1 MQRGISRENYRG
13 RIIITIEQGRW
24 IQKLAPATQVI
35 FGKRNAINTELGI
48 FKRANKRID
57 TCMTYTRPSLAVS
70 IKQIRDAFLSAKRR
84 GVRLRYITEINHQNF
99 EDCKVLLGI
108 VDELR
113 HLDGVKTNF
122 MISEVEYLAPL
133 IQEKSEAIALEHI
146 YSDTVQIV
154 EHGRCIFDTLWSKS
168 ISAEERI
175 RQLQEDVIPQ
185 ETRILDNQD
194 EIIKQMIHLSEISSG
209 LSVVSNHGGLQL
221 TYNSFLQ
228 QCKNVLEKQ
237 KRGEGEGIRWIMGI
251 EKDSVKLVKKFLKL
265 GVKIRH
271 VKNLAPI
278 NFAVSKSG
286 LVATVEEMKRGG
298 MIQNLLTSN
307 ERSYIKHFTSMFE
320 QLWKEGVDA
329 RYRIK
334 DIEEKVGI
342 AEIEIIRNPVDS
354 IARGWDMVRSARKE
368 IDVLF
373 SSSNAL
379 KRQITMGAL
388 ALLKNASEKQK
399 VKIRMLL
406 PSSDKSEELIEQ
418 TKSNVPKINIRTISA
433 SLETKISILVVD
445 SRQCLI
451 LELKDDKQNSSY
463 EAVGL
468 STYSISPT
476 IISSYLAVFESFWR
490 QAELFERMKEVEL
503 LEKDFVN
510 IAAHELRNP
519 IQPIIG
525 FSELL
530 YSKIDNQEHRRLLD
544 EVILN
549 AKRLERLARLM
560 LDVTRIENNSLVLT
574 REAVDAS
581 RILKDIVDSYNH
593 KLEEKNAEINNENTK
608 LTIIQKGIKNIN
620 ASIDRVRITQVFCN
634 ILDNAVSFSHEGKIH
649 VISKVK
655 KQSGQHFLII
665 SVKDTGPGIDPEIL
679 PKLFTKFASKS
690 DIGTGLGL
698 FISKGIVEAHGG
710 KIWAE
715 NNPDRGATFSFS
727 LPINN

>member
-1 MQRGISRENYRG
+1 M
-13 RIIITIEQGRW
+13 
-24 IQKLAPATQVI
+24 APATQVI
-35 FGKRNAINTELGI
+35 FGKTNAINTELGI

-99 EDCKVLLGI
+99 EDCKVLLRI

-175 RQLQEDVIPQ
+175 RQLQEDAIPQ

-451 LELKDDKQNSSY
+451 LELKDDKQYSSY

-530 YSKIDNQEHRRLLD
+530 YSKIDNQEHKRLLH

-593 KLEEKNAEINNENTK
+593 KLEEKNAEINNENAK
-608 LTIIQKGIKNIN
+608 LIIIQKGIKNIN

-649 VISKVK
+649 VISKVE
-655 KQSGQHFLII
+655 KQNGQHFLII

-679 PKLFTKFASKS
+679 SKLFTKFASKS
-690 DIGTGLGL
+690 NMGTGLGL

-715 NNPDRGATFSFS
+715 NNLDRGATFSFS
-727 LPINN
+727 LPINS

>member
-1 MQRGISRENYRG
+1 
-13 RIIITIEQGRW
+13 
-24 IQKLAPATQVI
+24 LAPATQVI
-35 FGKRNAINTELGI
+35 FGKTNAINTELGI

-84 GVRLRYITEINHQNF
+84 GLRLRYITEINHQNF

-133 IQEKSEAIALEHI
+133 IQEKSQAIALEHI

-175 RQLQEDVIPQ
+175 RQLQEDAIPQ

-265 GVKIRH
+265 GVRIRH

-379 KRQITMGAL
+379 KRQITIGAL

-418 TKSNVPKINIRTISA
+418 AKSNVPKINIRTISS

-463 EAVGL
+463 DAVGL

-490 QAELFERMKEVEL
+490 QAELFEKMQEVEL

-510 IAAHELRNP
+510 MAAHELRNP

-544 EVILN
+544 EVIFN
-549 AKRLERLARLM
+549 AKRLERLAQLM

-574 REAVDAS
+574 REVVDVS

-608 LTIIQKGIKNIN
+608 LIIIQKGIKNIN

-649 VISKVK
+649 VISKVD
-655 KQSGQHFLII
+655 KQNGQHFLII

-679 PKLFTKFASKS
+679 SKLFTKFASKS
-690 DIGTGLGL
+690 DMGTGLGL
-698 FISKGIVEAHGG
+698 IISKGIVEAHGG
-710 KIWAE
+710 KIWAK

-727 LPINN
+727 LPISN

>member
-35 FGKRNAINTELGI
+35 FGKTNAISTELGI

-175 RQLQEDVIPQ
+175 RQLQEDAIPQ
-185 ETRILDNQD
+185 ETRLLDNQD

-406 PSSDKSEELIEQ
+406 PSSDESEELIEQ

-649 VISKVK
+649 VTSKVE
-655 KQSGQHFLII
+655 KQNGQHFLII

-690 DIGTGLGL
+690 DMGTGLGL

>member
-1 MQRGISRENYRG
+1 M
-13 RIIITIEQGRW
+13 
-24 IQKLAPATQVI
+24 APATQVI

-146 YSDTVQIV
+146 YSDTAQIV

-175 RQLQEDVIPQ
+175 RQLQEDAIPQ

-490 QAELFERMKEVEL
+490 QAELFEKMKEVEL

-574 REAVDAS
+574 REVVDAS

-608 LTIIQKGIKNIN
+608 LIIIQKGIKNIN

-649 VISKVK
+649 VILKVE
-655 KQSGQHFLII
+655 KQNGQHFLII
-665 SVKDTGPGIDPEIL
+665 SVKDTGSGIDPEIL
-679 PKLFTKFASKS
+679 SKLFTKFASKS
-690 DIGTGLGL
+690 DMGTGLGL

>member
-1 MQRGISRENYRG
+1 
-13 RIIITIEQGRW
+13 
-24 IQKLAPATQVI
+24 
-35 FGKRNAINTELGI
+35 
-48 FKRANKRID
+48 
-57 TCMTYTRPSLAVS
+57 MTYTRPSLAVS
-70 IKQIRDAFLSAKRR
+70 IKPIKDAFLSAKRR
-84 GVRLRYITEINHQNF
+84 GVRLRYITEINHENM

-108 VDELR
+108 VNELR

-122 MISEVEYLAPL
+122 MISEEEYLAPL
-133 IQEKSEAIALEHI
+133 IQEKSDAIASEHI
-146 YSDTVQIV
+146 YSDMVQIV

-175 RQLQEDVIPQ
+175 SQLQENAFPQ
-185 ETRILDNQD
+185 ETKILDNRD
-194 EIIKQMIHLSEISSG
+194 EIIKHMIHLSEVSSG
-209 LSVVSNHGGLQL
+209 LSIVSNQGGMQL
-221 TYNSFLQ
+221 TYNIFLEE
-228 QCKNVLEKQ
+228 CKNVLDKQ
-237 KRGEGEGIRWIMGI
+237 RSGEGEGIRWIMRI
-251 EKDSVKLVKKFLKL
+251 EKDSIKLVKKFLKL
-265 GVKIRH
+265 GVNIRH

-278 NFAVSKSG
+278 NFAVSKNG
-286 LVATVEEMKRGG
+286 LVATIEEMKGGG

-307 ERSYIKHFTSMFE
+307 EKSYIKHFTSMFE

-354 IARGWDMVRSARKE
+354 IARGWDMVSAARKE

-379 KRQITMGAL
+379 RRQITMGAL
-388 ALLKNASEKQK
+388 TLLKNASEKQK

-406 PSSDKSEELIEQ
+406 PSSDKSDVLIEQ
-418 TKSNVPKINIRTISA
+418 TKSNVPKIDIRTISA
-433 SLETKISILVVD
+433 NLETKISILVVD
-445 SRQCLI
+445 SKQCLI
-451 LELKDDKQNSSY
+451 LELKDDKQNTSY

-468 STYSISPT
+468 STYSMSPT

-490 QAELFERMKEVEL
+490 QAELFEKMKEIEL

-530 YSKIDNQEHRRLLD
+530 YSKIDNHEHRRLLD

-549 AKRLERLARLM
+549 AKRLERLSRLM
-560 LDVTRIENNSLVLT
+560 LDVTRIENNSLVLIK
-574 REAVDAS
+574 EVVDAS
-581 RILKDIVDSYNH
+581 KVMKDIVDSYNH
-593 KLEEKNAEINNENTK
+593 KLEEKNTEINNENSK
-608 LTIIQKGIKNIN
+608 LIIIQNGIKNIN
-620 ASIDRVRITQVFCN
+620 AAIDKVRITQVFCN
-634 ILDNAVSFSHEGKIH
+634 ILDNAINFSQGGKIN
-649 VISKVK
+649 VILKRE
-655 KQSGQHFLII
+655 KQNGQDFLIT
-665 SVKDTGPGIDPEIL
+665 SVQDMGPGIDPEIMS
-679 PKLFTKFASKS
+679 KLFTKFASKS
-690 DIGTGLGL
+690 DVGTGLGL

-715 NNPDRGATFSFS
+715 NNLGRGATFSFS
-727 LPINN
+727 LPIANKFQI

>member
-1 MQRGISRENYRG
+1 M
-13 RIIITIEQGRW
+13 
-24 IQKLAPATQVI
+24 APATQVI
-35 FGKRNAINTELGI
+35 FGKTNAISTELGI

-334 DIEEKVGI
+334 DIEERVGI

-406 PSSDKSEELIEQ
+406 PSSDESEELIEQ

-581 RILKDIVDSYNH
+581 RILKDIVESYNH

-649 VISKVK
+649 VISKIE

-679 PKLFTKFASKS
+679 
-690 DIGTGLGL
+690 
-698 FISKGIVEAHGG
+698 
-710 KIWAE
+710 
-715 NNPDRGATFSFS
+715 
-727 LPINN
+727 

>member
-35 FGKRNAINTELGI
+35 FGKTNAISTELGI

-99 EDCKVLLGI
+99 EECKVLLGI

-122 MISEVEYLAPL
+122 MLSEVEYLAPL

-146 YSDTVQIV
+146 YSDMVQIV

-175 RQLQEDVIPQ
+175 GQLQEDTIPQ

-298 MIQNLLTSN
+298 MIHNLLTSN

-334 DIEEKVGI
+334 DIEENVGI

-354 IARGWDMVRSARKE
+354 IARGWDMVGSARKE
-368 IDVLF
+368 IDILF
-373 SSSNAL
+373 SSSSAL

-399 VKIRMLL
+399 VRIRMLL

-530 YSKIDNQEHRRLLD
+530 YSKMDNQEHRRLLD

-560 LDVTRIENNSLVLT
+560 LDVTRIENNSLVIT
-574 REAVDAS
+574 REALDAS

-649 VISKVK
+649 VMSKVE
-655 KQSGQHFLII
+655 KQNGQHFLII

-679 PKLFTKFASKS
+679 SKLFTKFASKS
-690 DIGTGLGL
+690 DMGTGLGL

>member
-1 MQRGISRENYRG
+1 M
-13 RIIITIEQGRW
+13 
-24 IQKLAPATQVI
+24 APATQVI

-70 IKQIRDAFLSAKRR
+70 IKQIRNAFLSAKRR

-146 YSDTVQIV
+146 YSDTAQIV

-175 RQLQEDVIPQ
+175 RQLQEDAIPQ

-194 EIIKQMIHLSEISSG
+194 EIVKQMIHLSEISSG

-237 KRGEGEGIRWIMGI
+237 ERGEGEGIRWIMGI

-433 SLETKISILVVD
+433 SLETKISILVID

-490 QAELFERMKEVEL
+490 QAELFEKMKEVEL

-574 REAVDAS
+574 REVVDAS

-608 LTIIQKGIKNIN
+608 LIIIQKGIKNIN

-649 VISKVK
+649 VILKVE
-655 KQSGQHFLII
+655 KQDGQHFLII

-679 PKLFTKFASKS
+679 SKLFTKFASKS
-690 DIGTGLGL
+690 DMGTGLGL

>member
-1 MQRGISRENYRG
+1 
-13 RIIITIEQGRW
+13 
-24 IQKLAPATQVI
+24 LAPATHVI

-70 IKQIRDAFLSAKRR
+70 IKQIRDAFLLAKRR
-84 GVRLRYITEINHQNF
+84 GVRLRYITEVNHQNF

-122 MISEVEYLAPL
+122 MISEEEYLAPL

-175 RQLQEDVIPQ
+175 RQLQEDAIPQ
-185 ETRILDNQD
+185 ETRILDSKD

-237 KRGEGEGIRWIMGI
+237 TRGEGEGIRWIMGI

-329 RYRIK
+329 SYRIK

-342 AEIEIIRNPVDS
+342 AEIEIIRDPVDS

-445 SRQCLI
+445 SSQCLI

-490 QAELFERMKEVEL
+490 QAELFEKMKEVEL

-574 REAVDAS
+574 REVVDAS

-593 KLEEKNAEINNENTK
+593 KLQEKNAEINNENTK
-608 LTIIQKGIKNIN
+608 LIIIQKGIKNIK
-620 ASIDRVRITQVFCN
+620 ASIDRVRITQVFSN

-649 VISKVK
+649 VILKVE
-655 KQSGQHFLII
+655 KQNGRHFLIM

-679 PKLFTKFASKS
+679 SKLFTKFASKS
-690 DIGTGLGL
+690 NIGTGLGL

>member
-1 MQRGISRENYRG
+1 M
-13 RIIITIEQGRW
+13 TIEQIKW
-24 IQKLAPATQVI
+24 IQKLTPSTRII
-35 FGKRNAINTELGI
+35 FGKRNAINTELSI
-48 FKRANKRID
+48 FRQARKNID

-70 IKQIRDAFLSAKRR
+70 IKPIKDAFLSAKRR
-84 GVRLRYITEINHQNF
+84 GVRLRYITEINHENM
-99 EDCKVLLGI
+99 EDCKVLLDI

-122 MISEVEYLAPL
+122 MISEEEYLAPL
-133 IQEKSEAIALEHI
+133 IQEKSDAIASEHI
-146 YSDTVQIV
+146 YSDMVQIV

-175 RQLQEDVIPQ
+175 SQLQENSFPQ
-185 ETRILDNQD
+185 ETKILDNRD
-194 EIIKQMIHLSEISSG
+194 DIIKQMIHLSEVSSG
-209 LSVVSNHGGLQL
+209 LSIVSNQGGMQL
-221 TYNSFLQ
+221 TYNIFLE
-228 QCKNVLEKQ
+228 QCKNVLDKQ
-237 KRGEGEGIRWIMGI
+237 RRGEGEGIRWIMRI
-251 EKDSVKLVKKFLKL
+251 EKDSIKLVKKFLKL
-265 GVKIRH
+265 GVNIRH

-278 NFAVSKSG
+278 NFAVSKNG
-286 LVATVEEMKRGG
+286 LVATIEEMKGG
-298 MIQNLLTSN
+298 DMIQNLLTSN
-307 ERSYIKHFTSMFE
+307 EKSYIKHFTSMFE

-354 IARGWDMVRSARKE
+354 IARGWDMVSSARKE

-388 ALLKNASEKQK
+388 TLLKNASEKQK
-399 VKIRMLL
+399 VKIRMLI
-406 PSSDKSEELIEQ
+406 PSSDKSEVLIEQ
-418 TKSNVPKINIRTISA
+418 TKSNVPKIDIRTISA
-433 SLETKISILVVD
+433 NLETKISILVVD
-445 SRQCLI
+445 SKQCLI
-451 LELKDDKQNSSY
+451 LELKDDKQNTSY

-468 STYSISPT
+468 STYSMSPT

-490 QAELFERMKEVEL
+490 QAELFEKMKEVEL

-530 YSKIDNQEHRRLLD
+530 YSKIDNHEHRRLLD

-549 AKRLERLARLM
+549 AKRLERLSRLM
-560 LDVTRIENNSLVLT
+560 LDVTRIENNSLVLIK
-574 REAVDAS
+574 EVVDAS
-581 RILKDIVDSYNH
+581 KVMKDIVDSYNH
-593 KLEEKNAEINNENTK
+593 KLEEKNTEINNENSK
-608 LTIIQKGIKNIN
+608 LIIFQNGITNIN
-620 ASIDRVRITQVFCN
+620 AAIDKVRITQVFCN
-634 ILDNAVSFSHEGKIH
+634 ILDNAISFSQEGKIH
-649 VISKVK
+649 VMLKRE
-655 KQSGQHFLII
+655 KQNGQEFLIT
-665 SVKDTGPGIDPEIL
+665 SVQDMGPGIDPEIMS
-679 PKLFTKFASKS
+679 KLFTKFASKS
-690 DIGTGLGL
+690 DVGTGLGL

-715 NNPDRGATFSFS
+715 NNLGRGATFSFS
-727 LPINN
+727 LPIDN

>member
-1 MQRGISRENYRG
+1 
-13 RIIITIEQGRW
+13 
-24 IQKLAPATQVI
+24 
-35 FGKRNAINTELGI
+35 
-48 FKRANKRID
+48 
-57 TCMTYTRPSLAVS
+57 MTYTRPSLAIS

-84 GVRLRYITEINHQNF
+84 GVKLRYITEINHHNF

-122 MISEVEYLAPL
+122 MISEDEYLAPL
-133 IQEKSEAIALEHI
+133 IQEKSEAIASEHI
-146 YSDTVQIV
+146 YSDMVQIV

-168 ISAEERI
+168 ISAEERL
-175 RQLQEDVIPQ
+175 RQIQDDAIPQ
-185 ETRILDNQD
+185 ETKILDNHD
-194 EIIKQMIHLSEISSG
+194 DIIKQLIHLSEVSSG
-209 LSVVSNHGGLQL
+209 LSVVSNHGGMQL
-221 TYNSFLQ
+221 TYNTFLE
-228 QCKNVLEKQ
+228 QCKNVLQKQ
-237 KRGEGEGIRWIMGI
+237 KRGEGEGIRWIMRI

-278 NFAVSKSG
+278 NFAVSKNG
-286 LVATVEEMKRGG
+286 LVATVEEMKGG

-307 ERSYIKHFTSMFE
+307 ERSYIKHFNSMFE

-354 IARGWDMVRSARKE
+354 VARGWDMVKTARKE

-388 ALLKNASEKQK
+388 SLLKNASEKQK

-418 TKSNVPKINIRTISA
+418 TRSNVPKIDIRTISA
-433 SLETKISILVVD
+433 SLETKISILIVD
-445 SRQCLI
+445 SKQCLI
-451 LELKDDKQNSSY
+451 LELKDDKQDTSY

-490 QAELFERMKEVEL
+490 QAELFEKMKEVEL
-503 LEKDFVN
+503 LEKDFIN

-530 YSKIDNQEHRRLLD
+530 YSKIDNNEHRRLLD

-574 REAVDAS
+574 KEVVDAS
-581 RILKDIVDSYNH
+581 KVFNDIVDSYNR
-593 KLEEKNAEINNENTK
+593 KLEEKSAGIINENTK
-608 LTIIQKGIKNIN
+608 LIVIQNGIKNLN
-620 ASIDRVRITQVFCN
+620 ATLDKVRITQVFCN
-634 ILDNAVSFSHEGKIH
+634 ILDNAISFSHQGKID
-649 VISKVK
+649 VILRK
-655 KQSGQHFLII
+655 KRQNGQNYLIT
-665 SVKDTGPGIDPEIL
+665 SVKDMGPGIDSEIMS
-679 PKLFTKFASKS
+679 KLFTKFASKS

-727 LPINN
+727 LPIDK

>member
-1 MQRGISRENYRG
+1 MTMS
-13 RIIITIEQGRW
+13 IEQTRW
-24 IQKLAPATQVI
+24 IQKLTPSTRII
-35 FGKRNAINTELGI
+35 FGKRNAINTELSI
-48 FKRANKRID
+48 FRQASKNLD

-70 IKQIRDAFLSAKRR
+70 IKPIRDAFLSAKKR
-84 GVRLRYITEINHQNF
+84 GVRLRYITEINHENM

-122 MISEVEYLAPL
+122 MISEEEYLAPL
-133 IQEKSEAIALEHI
+133 IQEKSDAIASEHI
-146 YSDTVQIV
+146 YSDMVQIV

-175 RQLQEDVIPQ
+175 SQLQENAFPQ
-185 ETRILDNQD
+185 ETKILDNRD
-194 EIIKQMIHLSEISSG
+194 EIIKQMIHLSEVSSG
-209 LSVVSNHGGLQL
+209 LSIVSNQGGMQL
-221 TYNSFLQ
+221 TYNIFLE
-228 QCKNVLEKQ
+228 QCKNVLDKQ
-237 KRGEGEGIRWIMGI
+237 RRGEGEGIRWIMRI
-251 EKDSVKLVKKFLKL
+251 EKDSIKLVKKFLKL
-265 GVKIRH
+265 GVNIRH
-271 VKNLAPI
+271 VNNLAPI
-278 NFAVSKSG
+278 NFAVSNNG
-286 LVATVEEMKRGG
+286 LVATIEEMKGGG

-307 ERSYIKHFTSMFE
+307 EKSYIKHFASMFE

-354 IARGWDMVRSARKE
+354 IARGWDMVSSARKE

-388 ALLKNASEKQK
+388 TLLKNASEKQK

-406 PSSDKSEELIEQ
+406 PSSDKSEVLIEQ
-418 TKSNVPKINIRTISA
+418 TKSNVPKIDIRTISA
-433 SLETKISILVVD
+433 NLETKISILVVD
-445 SRQCLI
+445 SKQCLI
-451 LELKDDKQNSSY
+451 LELKDDKQNTSY

-490 QAELFERMKEVEL
+490 QAELFEKMKEIEL

-530 YSKIDNQEHRRLLD
+530 YSKIDNHEHRRLLD

-549 AKRLERLARLM
+549 AKRLERLSRLM
-560 LDVTRIENNSLVLT
+560 LDVTRIENNSLVLIK
-574 REAVDAS
+574 EVVDAS
-581 RILKDIVDSYNH
+581 KVMKDIVDSYNH
-593 KLEEKNAEINNENTK
+593 KLEEKNAEINNENSK
-608 LTIIQKGIKNIN
+608 LIIIQNGIRNIN
-620 ASIDRVRITQVFCN
+620 AAIDKVRITQVFCN
-634 ILDNAVSFSHEGKIH
+634 ILDNAISFSQEGKIH
-649 VISKVK
+649 VMLKRE
-655 KQSGQHFLII
+655 KQNGQDFLIT
-665 SVKDTGPGIDPEIL
+665 SVQDMGPGIDQEIMS
-679 PKLFTKFASKS
+679 KLFTKFASKS
-690 DIGTGLGL
+690 DVGTGLGL

-715 NNPDRGATFSFS
+715 NNLGRGATFSFS
-727 LPINN
+727 LPIDN

>member
-1 MQRGISRENYRG
+1 M
-13 RIIITIEQGRW
+13 
-24 IQKLAPATQVI
+24 APATQVI
-35 FGKRNAINTELGI
+35 FGKTNAINTELGI
-48 FKRANKRID
+48 FKRANKGID

-133 IQEKSEAIALEHI
+133 IQEKSESIALEHI

-175 RQLQEDVIPQ
+175 RQLQEDAIPQ

-593 KLEEKNAEINNENTK
+593 KLEEKNSEINNENTK
-608 LTIIQKGIKNIN
+608 LIIIQKGIKNIN

-649 VISKVK
+649 VISKVE
-655 KQSGQHFLII
+655 KQNGQHFLII

-679 PKLFTKFASKS
+679 SKLFTKFASKS
-690 DIGTGLGL
+690 DMGTGLGL

>member
-1 MQRGISRENYRG
+1 MG
-13 RIIITIEQGRW
+13 
-24 IQKLAPATQVI
+24 PATRVI
-35 FGKRNAINTELGI
+35 FGKSNAIDTELEM
-48 FKRANKRID
+48 FKKANKRID
-57 TCMTYTRPSLAVS
+57 TCMTYTRPSLAIS

-84 GVRLRYITEINHQNF
+84 GVKLRYITEINHHNF

-122 MISEVEYLAPL
+122 MISETEYLAPL
-133 IQEKSEAIALEHI
+133 IQEKSEAIASEHI
-146 YSDTVQIV
+146 YSDMAQIV

-168 ISAEERI
+168 ISGEERLKQI
-175 RQLQEDVIPQ
+175 QENATPQ
-185 ETRILDNQD
+185 ETKILDNHD
-194 EIIKQMIHLSEISSG
+194 DIIKQMIHLSEVSSG
-209 LSVVSNHGGLQL
+209 LSIVSNHGGMQL
-221 TYNSFLQ
+221 TYNSFLE

-237 KRGEGEGIRWIMGI
+237 KRGEGEGIRWIMRI
-251 EKDSVKLVKKFLKL
+251 EKESVKLVKKFLKL

-278 NFAVSKSG
+278 NFAVSKNG
-286 LVATVEEMKRGG
+286 LVATVEEMKGGG

-320 QLWKEGVDA
+320 QLWKEGIDA
-329 RYRIK
+329 QYRIK

-354 IARGWDMVRSARKE
+354 IARGWDMVKSARKE

-388 ALLKNASEKQK
+388 SLLKNASENQK

-406 PSSDKSEELIEQ
+406 PSSDKSEELVEQ
-418 TKSNVPKINIRTISA
+418 TKFNVPKIDIRTISA
-433 SLETKISILVVD
+433 NLETKISILVVD
-445 SRQCLI
+445 SKQCLI
-451 LELKDDKQNSSY
+451 LELKDDKQDTSY

-490 QAELFERMKEVEL
+490 QAELFEKMKQVEL
-503 LEKDFVN
+503 LEKEFVN

-530 YSKIDNQEHRRLLD
+530 YSKIDNDEHKRLLD

-549 AKRLERLARLM
+549 ARRLERLARLM

-574 REAVDAS
+574 REVVDAS
-581 RILKDIVDSYNH
+581 KILNDIVESYNR
-593 KLEEKNAEINNENTK
+593 KLEEENVEIINENAK
-608 LTIIQKGIKNIN
+608 LTIIQNGIKNIN
-620 ASIDRVRITQVFCN
+620 AMIDRIRITQVFCN
-634 ILDNAVSFSHEGKIH
+634 ILDNAISFSHHGKIN
-649 VISKVK
+649 VTLRKE
-655 KQSGQHFLII
+655 KQNGRNFLII
-665 SVKDTGPGIDPEIL
+665 SVKDMGPGIDSEIL

-690 DIGTGLGL
+690 DMGTGLGL

-715 NNPDRGATFSFS
+715 NNLDGGATFSFS
-727 LPINN
+727 IPIDK